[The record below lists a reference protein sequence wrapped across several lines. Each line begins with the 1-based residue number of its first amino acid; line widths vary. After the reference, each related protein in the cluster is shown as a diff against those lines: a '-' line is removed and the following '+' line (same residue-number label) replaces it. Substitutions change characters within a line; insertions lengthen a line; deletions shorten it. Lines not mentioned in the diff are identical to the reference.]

1 MSIKVSQIWPL
12 IFVISGYHG
21 SCWFLSTVGSL
32 VNFKNQHYIN
42 RAVQVGSNST
52 SGPESGKL
60 KFKFQTFDGEREVV
74 IDDRLPRNQAEMADH
89 SNDYWVP
96 LFEKAYAKFVG
107 SYKVGLRIF
116 KFPKV

>member
-1 MSIKVSQIWPL
+1 M
-12 IFVISGYHG
+12 
-21 SCWFLSTVGSL
+21 
-32 VNFKNQHYIN
+32 
-42 RAVQVGSNST
+42 
-52 SGPESGKL
+52 
-60 KFKFQTFDGEREVV
+60 

-107 SYKVGLRIF
+107 SYKVGLRTF